1 MFATLSCILR
11 PVQDEIECHD
21 TSSLEQ
27 VPACT
32 QSPNLP
38 FSGFHGRLQK
48 KKKKYRA
55 RTGKGA
61 KKGVRRTMTDVWMCC
76 LQWSCFCLSMPLR
89 DKLFIVEPMIISS
102 LEADINLMAW

>member
-1 MFATLSCILR
+1 MPRHEQPRTGSCMHTVSKPSI
-11 PVQDEIECHD
+11 QW
-21 TSSLEQ
+21 
-27 VPACT
+27 VPW
-32 QSPNLP
+32 SPTE
-38 FSGFHGRLQK
+38 